1 MKGQLISNS
10 RRHFPN
16 SYIIWSENTIFMSDK
31 QREGK
36 FPEIHYLKIWRVDI
50 IFISDTPKCQIAR
63 DTVLS
68 RLLLYR
74 LSHICICMLCIHNMI
89 ILYRLILK
97 EIKTTH
103 KLPFMPLEH
112 SKYITEFRNYPTLIV
127 SKVG

>member
-1 MKGQLISNS
+1 MARIDFFASKPRFSYCLRPKNRQSKSLEASEVALVVFTAN
-10 RRHFPN
+10 RRPC
-16 SYIIWSENTIFMSDK
+16 
-31 QREGK
+31 
-36 FPEIHYLKIWRVDI
+36 V
-50 IFISDTPKCQIAR
+50 
-63 DTVLS
+63 
-68 RLLLYR
+68 
-74 LSHICICMLCIHNMI
+74 CIHNMI

>member
-1 MKGQLISNS
+1 MSNS
-10 RRHFPN
+10 KRYCTKSSTIKYIDYP
-16 SYIIWSENTIFMSDK
+16 SYV
-31 QREGK
+31 
-36 FPEIHYLKIWRVDI
+36 YV
-50 IFISDTPKCQIAR
+50 
-63 DTVLS
+63 
-68 RLLLYR
+68 
-74 LSHICICMLCIHNMI
+74 CIHNMI